1 MTKISAILPVYNV
14 EQYIK
19 DCLDSIINQT
29 MDDIEIICVN
39 DGSLDNSLQVLEE
52 YAQKDARI
60 KIISQENQGQGI
72 ARNNGLKIAN
82 GEYITFIDPDD
93 WVDVDMFE
101 KMYKSAKKFDSDY
114 VFCNSMI
121 EEDLT
126 GKSTPK
132 SMKTKIKKITGYTLS
147 EDKCFNIN
155 DIQKGQLRIFA
166 CVNGFVFKK
175 EFILSNDLKFPK
187 GNLAEDTVFINDA
200 FMCAQKISWCD
211 NAFHHYRQRIGSC
224 TNTKSARNM
233 CIFDN
238 IESIKNNIIQRNK
251 YETLKEEFDN
261 FKFDAVL
268 STYNGIPDEN
278 MEEYFNKAQATL
290 SKEMYKKLLKKIKN
304 SNNFIENIFSVKNYR
319 ENAKKYKIITVLG
332 IKFRI

>member
-39 DGSLDNSLQVLEE
+39 DGSLDNSLQVLEK

-114 VFCNSMI
+114 VFC
-121 EEDLT
+121 
-126 GKSTPK
+126 
-132 SMKTKIKKITGYTLS
+132 LS
-147 EDKCFNIN
+147 LIH
-155 DIQKGQLRIFA
+155 
-166 CVNGFVFKK
+166 
-175 EFILSNDLKFPK
+175 
-187 GNLAEDTVFINDA
+187 
-200 FMCAQKISWCD
+200 ISEPTRP
-211 NAFHHYRQRIGSC
+211 Y
-224 TNTKSARNM
+224 
-233 CIFDN
+233 
-238 IESIKNNIIQRNK
+238 
-251 YETLKEEFDN
+251 
-261 FKFDAVL
+261 
-268 STYNGIPDEN
+268 
-278 MEEYFNKAQATL
+278 
-290 SKEMYKKLLKKIKN
+290 
-304 SNNFIENIFSVKNYR
+304 
-319 ENAKKYKIITVLG
+319 
-332 IKFRI
+332 

>member
-1 MTKISAILPVYNV
+1 
-14 EQYIK
+14 
-19 DCLDSIINQT
+19 
-29 MDDIEIICVN
+29 
-39 DGSLDNSLQVLEE
+39 
-52 YAQKDARI
+52 
-60 KIISQENQGQGI
+60 
-72 ARNNGLKIAN
+72 
-82 GEYITFIDPDD
+82 
-93 WVDVDMFE
+93 
-101 KMYKSAKKFDSDY
+101 
-114 VFCNSMI
+114 
-121 EEDLT
+121 
-126 GKSTPK
+126 
-132 SMKTKIKKITGYTLS
+132 
-147 EDKCFNIN
+147 
-155 DIQKGQLRIFA
+155 
-166 CVNGFVFKK
+166 
-175 EFILSNDLKFPK
+175 
-187 GNLAEDTVFINDA
+187 
-200 FMCAQKISWCD
+200 MCAQKISWCD

-319 ENAKKYKIITVLG
+319 ENARKYKIITVLG

>member
-147 EDKCFNIN
+147 EDKCFNIS
-155 DIQKGQLRIFA
+155 DMQKGQLRIFYNA
-166 CVNGFVFKK
+166 NGFIFKRSFLDK
-175 EFILSNDLKFPK
+175 YEILFPT
-187 GNLAEDTVFINDA
+187 GTFAEDTVFISNA
-200 FMCAQKISWCD
+200 FICADKISWC
-211 NAFHHYRQRIGSC
+211 NKSFHHYRQREGSC
-224 TNTKSARNM
+224 TNHKSIKSM
-233 CIFDN
+233 CVFDN
-238 IESIKNNIIQRNK
+238 VKKIEYNIKK
-251 YETLKEEFDN
+251 YNMYKKLEEEFEL
-261 FKFDAVL
+261 FKYDIILGA
-268 STYNGIPDEN
+268 NNKIPDEN
-278 MEEYFNKAQATL
+278 IEEYFNKAQATL

-319 ENAKKYKIITVLG
+319 ENARKYKIITVLG